1 VQKENTYFSTPIS
14 IIENHS
20 EEKVNCRC
28 GPTVKTAILLNMDEV
43 KTLMNVIRISN
54 VLLQTTLHQDQ
65 TACIRTIKESGN
77 AVILINIVDIK
88 KLDARIMAFKNIS
101 FN

>member
-1 VQKENTYFSTPIS
+1 
-14 IIENHS
+14 
-20 EEKVNCRC
+20 
-28 GPTVKTAILLNMDEV
+28 
-43 KTLMNVIRISN
+43 MNVIVGFSN

-65 TACIRTIKESGN
+65 TACIRAVKELGN
-77 AVILINIVDIK
+77 ALLILINNIVDIK